1 VLNQD
6 SGSAITGPGRL
17 DLFWGGGSYAEAAAG
32 NMRHLGT
39 LYFLVKK
46 K

>member
-1 VLNQD
+1 VVNQD
-6 SGSAITGPGRL
+6 TGSAITGPGRL
-17 DLFWGGGSYAEAAAG
+17 DLFWGGGLYAEAAAG
-32 NMRHLGT
+32 SMKHPGH